1 MRDLFIKDVPDDFLD
16 RAERLCAGLLKVQME
31 FNTKEEETMEQL
43 SKILKAVVDRRRETA
58 DGVLL
63 TVDFPS

>member
-1 MRDLFIKDVPDDFLD
+1 MRDLFIKDVPDEFLD

-31 FNTKEEETMEQL
+31 FNPKEEETVEQL
-43 SKILKAVVDRRRETA
+43 SKILKAAILRREAT
-58 DGVLL
+58 DNILL